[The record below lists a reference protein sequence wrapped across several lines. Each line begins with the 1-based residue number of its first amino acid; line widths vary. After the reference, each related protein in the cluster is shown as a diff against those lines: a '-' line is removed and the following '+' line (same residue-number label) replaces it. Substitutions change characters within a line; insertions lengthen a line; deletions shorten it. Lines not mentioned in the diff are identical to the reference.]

1 MAEHRFIL
9 ERGNVCAD
17 CGVSSHGGGIA
28 AASQCPANP
37 LPKPL
42 DSTQMHARLMFVE
55 GELMRRDARI
65 KVLEERLEQVVK
77 VAYGRK

>member
-1 MAEHRFIL
+1 MAE
-9 ERGNVCAD
+9 E
-17 CGVSSHGGGIA
+17 
-28 AASQCPANP
+28 NP

-42 DSTQMHARLMFVE
+42 DSTQMHERLMFVE

-65 KVLEERLEQVVK
+65 KLLEERLEQIVK